1 MIKTSE
7 MLVEWSD
14 FLIIVA
20 DVTHFGD
27 IKLLRQTMYQSLVSF
42 WEKALISI
50 GGRMQ
55 LEKKSSYNINKVY

>member
-7 MLVEWSD
+7 KSVVWSD
-14 FLIIVA
+14 FLTIVA

-27 IKLLRQTMYQSLVSF
+27 IKLHRQTIYQSLVSF

-50 GGRMQ
+50 GGKMQ
-55 LEKKSSYNINKVY
+55 LEKR

>member
-14 FLIIVA
+14 FLIIVP

-27 IKLLRQTMYQSLVSF
+27 IKLLRQTMCQSLVSF

-55 LEKKSSYNINKVY
+55 LEKKLCYNINKVY